1 MKLRI
6 RDEAGRSRYEA
17 FVPLRLIERNMAFS
31 IKKAMTVIAMPTSH
45 RSTCRMKGLVEIVFG
60 GALFIIRVSSL
71 EGLRFATRNL
81 LRVTQVTL
89 PYAARNIHHR
99 L

>member
-1 MKLRI
+1 
-6 RDEAGRSRYEA
+6 
-17 FVPLRLIERNMAFS
+17 
-31 IKKAMTVIAMPTSH
+31 
-45 RSTCRMKGLVEIVFG
+45 MKGFVEIVFG
-60 GALFIIRVSSL
+60 EALFIIRVSSL

-99 L
+99 LYL

>member
-1 MKLRI
+1 MRAGG
-6 RDEAGRSRYEA
+6 EAGRSCHED

-45 RSTCRMKGLVEIVFG
+45 RSTCRMKGLVEIGFG

>member
-1 MKLRI
+1 MVYDAVRSG
-6 RDEAGRSRYEA
+6 DEDFLPS
-17 FVPLRLIERNMAFS
+17 RLIERSTAFS
-31 IKKAMTVIAMPTSH
+31 SKYAITIIARPTSR
-45 RSTCRMKGLVEIVFG
+45 RSTCRMKGFVGIVFG

-71 EGLRFATRNL
+71 ERLRFATRNL

-99 L
+99 LYL